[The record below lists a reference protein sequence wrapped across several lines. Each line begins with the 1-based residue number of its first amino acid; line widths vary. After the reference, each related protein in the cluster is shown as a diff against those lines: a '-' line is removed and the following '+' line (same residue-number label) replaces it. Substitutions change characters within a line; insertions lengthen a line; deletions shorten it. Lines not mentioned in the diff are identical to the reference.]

1 VTTILA
7 TNSST
12 YRLLQHLRLLLII
25 LVRNICYADHIIALT
40 TSGTIAQQ
48 GSYEE
53 LASSD
58 GYVQSLETHKS
69 GELIDFSDEKGDLA
83 QPRRFSVSPPAI
95 NDKRR
100 TGDLTIYKY
109 YIDTIGW
116 TTWMIF
122 VFICMA
128 FVFALIFPRT
138 SFSLLFVQPLLT

>member
-1 VTTILA
+1 MTTILA